1 MIHMYRFFR
10 WFAGFD
16 LAIALASGNQ
26 EWISRARED
35 LEHFEAICDR
45 LEVLGQ

>member
-10 WFAGFD
+10 WYSGLA
-16 LAIALASGNQ
+16 LAIAKTSGNQ
-26 EWISRARED
+26 EWISRERED
-35 LEHFEAICDR
+35 LERWEAICDR

>member
-1 MIHMYRFFR
+1 MLYLYRFFR

-26 EWISRARED
+26 EWISRARADVAYWEGELD
-35 LEHFEAICDR
+35 KLEI
-45 LEVLGQ
+45 QQ